1 MPWSQKEKA
10 VREKRTI
17 EATKKNFMGPSGKLG
32 TIVQVLGHQIIRQ
45 GTGIMDV
52 TYLDD
57 PYEDHTDAE
66 FENTIS
72 GQDGPQMYQETP
84 ELPEISDDIVF
95 HEGFVFDGLSRGLH
109 IEIKYWMRNQKLEVT
124 YKGYQVYKEIGGE
137 LFAYAPF
144 DDWEDMITRLY
155 KVAKPRSKE
164 LKEQREVEIGEKIQ
178 KKKNTFWERLRT
190 RWGV

>member
-1 MPWSQKEKA
+1 MSWTQKEKA

-17 EATKKNFMGPSGKLG
+17 EATKKNFMGPAGKLG
-32 TIVQVLGHQIIRQ
+32 LIAQTLGHQIIRQ

-52 TYLDD
+52 TYLED
-57 PYEDHTDAE
+57 PYDNDIETE
-66 FENTIS
+66 FEKTIS

-84 ELPEISDDIVF
+84 ELPEFQDEINF
-95 HEGFVFDGLSRGLH
+95 YEGYVFDGLSRGMHL
-109 IEIKYWMRNQKLEVT
+109 EIKYWNRNQKLEVT

-144 DDWEDMITRLY
+144 DDWEDLITRLY

-164 LKEQREVEIGEKIQ
+164 LKEQREVELGEKIQ
-178 KKKNTFWERLRT
+178 KRKSTFWEKLQT